1 MSSSPVPVQ
10 QYQEAIK
17 QFWIVDE
24 SRQRSGM
31 DKQSQA
37 NKEKIHNN
45 NKFIEKKMKEQEN
58 TLSELTF
65 FKRNAT

>member
-1 MSSSPVPVQ
+1 
-10 QYQEAIK
+10 
-17 QFWIVDE
+17 
-24 SRQRSGM
+24 M

-37 NKEKIHNN
+37 NEEKIHNN

-58 TLSELTF
+58 TLRELTS